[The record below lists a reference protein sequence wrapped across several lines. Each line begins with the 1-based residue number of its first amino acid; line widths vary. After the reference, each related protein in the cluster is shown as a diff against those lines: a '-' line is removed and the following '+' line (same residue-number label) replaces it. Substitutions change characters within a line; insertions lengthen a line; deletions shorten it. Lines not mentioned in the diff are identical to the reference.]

1 MAQSNHERVGKAL
14 EILNKGLQP
23 FIEREMQVV
32 YGDRWLQEATAN
44 LRDYHLAV
52 ARGGELSGDTHVLLM
67 IMWDQWHTVFKKVLG
82 HTERSLVS
90 ELREI
95 RNKWAHQEAF
105 STDDAYR
112 ALDSM
117 QRLLI
122 AISSAP
128 QAHEIDRQKQELLRI
143 RFDEQLRN
151 ETRKI
156 AVSPIE
162 GRPLVG
168 LRPWR
173 EIITPQPDVASG
185 SYKQAEF
192 AADLVQVYYG
202 EGSDEYRVPH
212 DFFQRTYLTSGLRR
226 LLSGALQRLSD
237 TGGDPVIE
245 LQTNFGGGKT
255 HSLLALYH
263 LFSGAAI
270 SDLVG
275 MESILQS
282 TGLSRPPQAKRAVLV
297 GHELSPSGQQRP
309 KPDGCIIN
317 TMWGELAWQLMGKDG
332 FAMVAEADRR
342 GVSPG
347 TEVLRDL
354 FARVAPCL
362 ILIDEWVVY
371 VRQLYGKNDL
381 LGGSFDAN
389 LSFAQS
395 LTEAAKAVPRTLL
408 VASIPASDDEAGGEV
423 GREALVR
430 LKSIFGR
437 LESPWRP
444 ADTEEGFEIVRRRLF
459 QPIAEPGL
467 YIARDNVA
475 KAFADFYRGQSQEF
489 PSECRETEYERRIK
503 AAYPIHPE
511 LFDRLFNDWSSLE
524 KFQRTRGVLRLMAA
538 VVHTLWERQDASPLI
553 LPANMPIDEPSV
565 QSELTYYLENTW
577 IPVIEKDI
585 DGPNSLSLRLD
596 RENAN
601 LGRFSACRR
610 VARTI
615 YLGSAPT
622 MNNPNKGLTDS
633 QIKLGCVQ
641 PGESVATF
649 GDALRRLTDQATHL
663 YQNDKRYW
671 YSTQPSVTRLAQDRA
686 IQVDEETVFE
696 EIEQRLKIEQNNR
709 ADFGRVHVCPN
720 SSADI
725 ADDDHTVKLVLL
737 KPKFSHAHKD
747 QSSEA
752 RQEAAKMLDW
762 RGNTRRNYRNTL
774 IFLGADRTRLEE
786 LKQAVRQFKAWNS
799 IDRESE
805 TLNLDAFQRGQTRTK
820 LNDVHKRIEALLPE
834 TYIWLIVP
842 DQPDPK
848 KPDLLE
854 EFKLQPQ
861 PLSTLVMNALRR
873 LRSDDL
879 LITQYAGTLLRR
891 ELDRIP
897 LWRGDNVG
905 IKTLAE
911 DFARYVYLPRLKN
924 TDVLLDAV
932 HNGVQ
937 SLVWQQET
945 FAYADS
951 WDTQRNRYMGLK
963 AGQHITAALNNNAVL
978 VKSEVATAQMAA
990 DAEAAVKSTPLV
1002 DTITYTGMPAHGSST
1017 VNERPESAT
1026 MEPSFVHMELT
1037 EPEIPA
1043 WSAQAVIR
1051 TGEPQYRR
1059 FHGSVNI
1066 NPRMM
1071 ASDAGKIMDEV
1082 VKHLTTILSANVQV
1096 TLEIQGNIPSGVPDE
1111 TSRAVM
1117 ENCRKLKFGDFGF
1130 EEE

>member
-1 MAQSNHERVGKAL
+1 
-14 EILNKGLQP
+14 
-23 FIEREMQVV
+23 
-32 YGDRWLQEATAN
+32 
-44 LRDYHLAV
+44 
-52 ARGGELSGDTHVLLM
+52 
-67 IMWDQWHTVFKKVLG
+67 
-82 HTERSLVS
+82 
-90 ELREI
+90 
-95 RNKWAHQEAF
+95 
-105 STDDAYR
+105 
-112 ALDSM
+112 
-117 QRLLI
+117 
-122 AISSAP
+122 
-128 QAHEIDRQKQELLRI
+128 
-143 RFDEQLRN
+143 
-151 ETRKI
+151 
-156 AVSPIE
+156 
-162 GRPLVG
+162 
-168 LRPWR
+168 
-173 EIITPQPDVASG
+173 
-185 SYKQAEF
+185 
-192 AADLVQVYYG
+192 
-202 EGSDEYRVPH
+202 
-212 DFFQRTYLTSGLRR
+212 
-226 LLSGALQRLSD
+226 
-237 TGGDPVIE
+237 
-245 LQTNFGGGKT
+245 
-255 HSLLALYH
+255 
-263 LFSGAAI
+263 
-270 SDLVG
+270 
-275 MESILQS
+275 
-282 TGLSRPPQAKRAVLV
+282 
-297 GHELSPSGQQRP
+297 
-309 KPDGCIIN
+309 
-317 TMWGELAWQLMGKDG
+317 MWGELAWQLMGKDG

-354 FARVAPCL
+354 FACVAPCL

-371 VRQLYGKNDL
+371 VRQLYRKNDL
-381 LGGSFDAN
+381 PGGSFDAN

-395 LTEAAKAVPRTLL
+395 LTEAAKAVPQTLL

-459 QPIAEPGL
+459 QPIAEPSL

-475 KAFADFYRGQSQEF
+475 KAFADFYRGQPQEF

-622 MNNPNKGLTDS
+622 LNNPNKGLTDS

-671 YSTQPSVTRLAQDRA
+671 YSTQPSVARLAQDRA
-686 IQVDEETVFE
+686 VQLDEETVLE
-696 EIEQRLKIEQNNR
+696 EIEHHLKVEQNNR
-709 ADFGRVHVCPN
+709 GDFGRVHVCPN

-725 ADDDHTVKLVLL
+725 ADDDHAVKLILL
-737 KPKFSHAHKD
+737 KPQFSHAQKD
-747 QSSEA
+747 QNSEA
-752 RQEAAKMLDW
+752 RREAAKILDW
-762 RGNTRRNYRNTL
+762 RGNIRRNYRNTL
-774 IFLGADRTRLEE
+774 IFLAADRTRLEE

-805 TLNLDAFQRGQTRTK
+805 SLNLDAFQRGQARTK
-820 LNDVHKRIEALLPE
+820 LNDVQKRIEALIPE
-834 TYIWLIVP
+834 TYIWLIAP

-848 KPDLLE
+848 KPDILE

-873 LRSDDL
+873 LKSDDM

-897 LWRGDNVG
+897 LWRDNNVS

-911 DFARYVYLPRLKN
+911 DFARYIYLPRLKN
-924 TDVLLDAV
+924 TDVLIDAIR
-932 HNGVQ
+932 NGVQ
-937 SLVWQQET
+937 SLVWEQET

-951 WDTQRNRYMGLK
+951 WDRERNRYLGLK
-963 AGQHITAALNNNAVL
+963 VGEQIRVTLNNDAVL
-978 VKSEVATAQMAA
+978 VKPEVAAVQMAA
-990 DAEAAVKSTPLV
+990 DAIPVAPAVSNQPEVPMQATTLTYVEMKEKYQPVIVEPHLSAMPTTPVPSVTLLPK
-1002 DTITYTGMPAHGSST
+1002 TETMPFH
-1017 VNERPESAT
+1017 
-1026 MEPSFVHMELT
+1026 
-1037 EPEIPA
+1037 
-1043 WSAQAVIR
+1043 
-1051 TGEPQYRR
+1051 R
-1059 FHGSVNI
+1059 FHGSVKI
-1066 NPRMM
+1066 NPRVM
-1071 ASDAGKIMDEV
+1071 AVEAGKINEEV
-1082 VKHLTTILSANVQV
+1082 VKHLTAILGANVQV
-1096 TLEIQGNIPSGVPDE
+1096 TLEIQADIPSGVSDE
-1111 TSRAVM
+1111 TVRTVT
-1117 ENCRKLKFGDFGF
+1117 ENCRALKFEDFGF